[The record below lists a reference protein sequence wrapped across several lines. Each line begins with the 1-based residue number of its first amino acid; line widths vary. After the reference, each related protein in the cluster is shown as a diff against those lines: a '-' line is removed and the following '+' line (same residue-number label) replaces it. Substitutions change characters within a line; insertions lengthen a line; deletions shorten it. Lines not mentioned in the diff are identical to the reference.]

1 MGKTL
6 SDKKKLAKRQAYA
19 KEYWSR
25 PEVKKRKAEQN
36 YLKYHEDP
44 KFKKKAIASF
54 KKYYD
59 SNKENFIEEQKKRN
73 KFNADERKEYAR
85 KYYLLNKE
93 KLKKRQKKY
102 YRENKDQYKEY
113 TKKKN

>member
-1 MGKTL
+1 MGKLL
-6 SDKKKLAKRQAYA
+6 SDKEKLAKRQAYA

-36 YLKYHEDP
+36 YLKYHEDS
-44 KFKKKAIASF
+44 KFKKRSKESF

-59 SNKENFIEEQKKRN
+59 SNKEEFIEEQKKRN
-73 KFNADERKEYAR
+73 QFNAEERKEYAR

-102 YRENKDQYKEY
+102 YKENTEQYRAY
-113 TKKKN
+113 KKN